1 MKARL
6 KIDAFN
12 TVAPVY
18 CSMEEKFT
26 FRGETVKD
34 VWESMGGDYWII
46 TDKKSSSKDVY
57 GYARLADRPHF
68 AEWGYINGQILE
80 RPTVWKVDK
89 MNWTATGPSD
99 ISIEK
104 HE

>member
-1 MKARL
+1 MG
-6 KIDAFN
+6 
-12 TVAPVY
+12 
-18 CSMEEKFT
+18 EKFT

-46 TDKKSSSKDVY
+46 TDKNSSQNVY
-57 GYARLADRPHF
+57 GYARLSERPHF
-68 AEWGYINGQILE
+68 AEWGYINEEILE
-80 RPTVWKVDK
+80 RPTVWKVHK

-104 HE
+104 QE

>member
-1 MKARL
+1 MG
-6 KIDAFN
+6 
-12 TVAPVY
+12 
-18 CSMEEKFT
+18 EKFT

-34 VWESMGGDYWII
+34 VWESMGGDYSE
-46 TDKKSSSKDVY
+46 DKPSPQTVY

-68 AEWGYINGQILE
+68 AEWGYINGQILD

-89 MNWTATGPSD
+89 INWTITGPSD

-104 HE
+104 Q